1 MNPHYSASMRTD
13 WTSLAIFLL
22 VVLMSPA
29 TTVGQIVDFE
39 DYGLPPGEVIDFGSG
54 ETWTSG
60 GIAFTPGPIPDD
72 NESHVG
78 NAVEF
83 WGYNGTHVGVWHHD
97 MVLTREGGGAFT
109 LESFDFS
116 GFPTGFE
123 VPFTVTA
130 QPGNVVASF
139 SPDGLVDGLGGVED
153 FETFFLPAG
162 FANITSA
169 TWDHTGGGTLI
180 GLVAIDNISVPG
192 QPCLADIDS
201 SGDVGFGDLLD
212 VLANWGPC
220 VGCPQDLDGD
230 DVVGFTD
237 LLIVLSSWGPCP

>member
-13 WTSLAIFLL
+13 RTSLAIFLL

-29 TTVGQIVDFE
+29 TTVSQIVDFE

-60 GIAFTPGPIPDD
+60 GFAFTPGPIPDD

-83 WGYNGTHVGVWHHD
+83 WGYNDTHVGVWHHD
-97 MVLTREGGGAFT
+97 MVLTREGGGTFN
-109 LESFDFS
+109 LVSFDFS
-116 GFPTGFE
+116 GFPTDFE

-130 QPGNVVASF
+130 QPGNIVANF

-169 TWDHTGGGTLI
+169 TWVHTGGGTLI
-180 GLVAIDNISVPG
+180 GLFAIDNISVPE
-192 QPCLADIDS
+192 PVTLSLLAL
-201 SGDVGFGDLLD
+201 GGLV
-212 VLANWGPC
+212 ARRRRRC
-220 VGCPQDLDGD
+220 
-230 DVVGFTD
+230 
-237 LLIVLSSWGPCP
+237 